1 MSEQSE
7 AFILMYSVA
16 SRRSYND
23 VLHHLRPVI
32 CSTKAKPP
40 PMIIVGVRPDGLD
53 DANSPIKR
61 EVTVVGTI

>member
-1 MSEQSE
+1 
-7 AFILMYSVA
+7 MYSVA

-32 CSTKAKPP
+32 CSTKAKPL

-53 DANSPIKR
+53 DANSLIKR
-61 EVTVVGTI
+61 EVTVEGTI